1 MELNYMKRREE
12 PDTTILSAQDVQ
24 DMLYIGKNTLYRLL
38 KDGEI
43 KAFKINRIWKIPK
56 ESVDE
61 YIIKNSGLI

>member
-1 MELNYMKRREE
+1 MKHREE

-61 YIIKNSGLI
+61 YIRKNSGLI

>member
-1 MELNYMKRREE
+1 MELNYMKRIEE

>member
-1 MELNYMKRREE
+1 MKHREE

>member
-1 MELNYMKRREE
+1 MKRREE

>member
-1 MELNYMKRREE
+1 MKHREE

-24 DMLYIGKNTLYRLL
+24 DILYIGKNTLYRLL

-43 KAFKINRIWKIPK
+43 KAFKINRVWKIPK